1 MALRCFISTSSFGK
15 QSPLGL
21 EQLHAHGMEV
31 TLNPFGRKLR
41 KRETVELYS
50 KADVVIAGVED
61 IDQEVL
67 DANPQLK
74 VISRCGIGVDSID
87 LEAVKLRKIS
97 LLTTPEPPAQA
108 VAELTIGLIFS
119 AARRIAEAD
128 AGIRRKE
135 WKSLMGC
142 LLKDKTLGILG
153 FGRVGRKVAQVFGT
167 LGMKLAVYDPFPNH
181 DLIRE
186 VGATAADLK
195 TVLSTSDVVTLH
207 MPLNPHTKGL
217 LNAERFAL
225 LKKGAIIVNTSRGGI
240 IDEAVLAEYLGD
252 GRLSGAALDVFE
264 NEPYEGPLLSVPNV
278 VLTSHMGSY
287 AAETRI
293 AMEIEATSNLISECL
308 KLNLLP

>member
-21 EQLHAHGMEV
+21 EQLHAHGIEV

-41 KRETVELYS
+41 KRETIELYN

-67 DANPQLK
+67 EANPQLR

-108 VAELTIGLIFS
+108 VAELTIGLIFA

-128 AGIRRKE
+128 GGIRRKE

-142 LLKDKTLGILG
+142 LLKEKTLGILG
-153 FGRVGRKVAQVFGT
+153 FGRVGRKVAQVFGA
-167 LGMKLAVYDPFPNH
+167 LGMNLIVYDPFPNH
-181 DLIRE
+181 DLIRD

-195 TVLSTSDVVTLH
+195 TVLSSADVLTLH
-207 MPLNPHTKGL
+207 MPLNPHTRGL
-217 LNAERFAL
+217 LNEERFAL

-240 IDEAVLAEYLGD
+240 IDEGVLASFLSD
-252 GRLSGAALDVFE
+252 GRLAGAALDVFE
-264 NEPYEGPLLSVPNV
+264 NEPYEGPLISVPNV

-287 AAETRI
+287 ASETRI
-293 AMEIEATSNLISECL
+293 AMEIEAASNLISECL